1 MSDPVPSGYGPG
13 VPSLFGRIAK
23 FAQSPQGRR
32 LAGQAKR
39 YARDPETRRKIDS
52 ARRRLMDRRKPR

>member
-1 MSDPVPSGYGPG
+1 

-32 LAGQAKR
+32 LADQARR
-39 YARDPETRRKIDS
+39 YSQDPATQRKI
-52 ARRRLMDRRKPR
+52 RQLMSRRKPR